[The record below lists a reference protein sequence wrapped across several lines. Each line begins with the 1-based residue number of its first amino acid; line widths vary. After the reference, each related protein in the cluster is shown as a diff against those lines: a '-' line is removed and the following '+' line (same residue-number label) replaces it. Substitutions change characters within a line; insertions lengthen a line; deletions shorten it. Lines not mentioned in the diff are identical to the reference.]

1 MMKRNSLRQTMF
13 WAAIIVIVIANVF
26 AYRSLNDL
34 MAVSRQ
40 ADAAQYSLYQ
50 LERVLSLLKDA
61 ETGQRGYLLS
71 RDEGYLDPYR
81 VALAEMP
88 SALHELK
95 ATVAADPLQRDRAA
109 GLETMVMDQL
119 AALARGVV
127 EWREEAPAII
137 DSALLDSGKTRM
149 DAIRDSISAM
159 IATEQGAVTALNSQV
174 NSEAATAVSLLAGG
188 TIFSLVVIVIVF
200 LWTTDQ
206 VKRRHALQHQLS
218 DLNEELEGRV
228 ALRTAE
234 LADANAALRDESE
247 RRTVAA
253 DTLRDNIEILNAV
266 IGATPLAVILLD
278 GLGRVAVWN
287 AAAEKIFGYG
297 HAETLGRAP
306 ALKGRTL
313 SGEAVDLVR
322 LAAAAGAQG
331 CDAELE
337 RKDGKTIHARVLAAP
352 IVAQRLPRGM
362 VNDAPAATASL
373 LILIEDTTARNS
385 VEQQLRQAQK
395 MDVIGQLTG
404 GVAHDFNNLL
414 TIIVGNG
421 DLALERL
428 EDGSELADY
437 LKTVLRA
444 AARGSE
450 LTQRLLAF
458 ARKQTLQ
465 PRVVDVNS
473 LLPGISTMLKR
484 VLGENISVSSL
495 PSQALW
501 PALVDP
507 SQVEDAMLN
516 LAINARDA
524 MPNGG
529 QLVIETRNVSLDDDY
544 IALNPEALPGDYVMF
559 SVADTGH
566 GMTPDVLEHVFEP
579 FFTTKEMGKGTGL
592 GLSMIY
598 GFVKQS
604 GGHIK
609 IYSEVGHGTTVRIY
623 LPRARPGDGDLV
635 HAPTHEAPVPSGRE
649 TVLVVEDNIDVR
661 RVAVRIMKEL
671 GYGVIEAETADQA
684 NDLLEKGA
692 AVDVLFTD
700 IVMPGKLT
708 GYDLAKIA
716 IKRNSRLKV
725 LFTSG
730 YSEVFMRQGADGVR
744 AELISK
750 PYRKQEL
757 ALRLRAAIEAV
768 D

>member
-1 MMKRNSLRQTMF
+1 MIKRNTLRQMMF
-13 WAAIIVIVIANVF
+13 WAAVILIVIVNLF

-34 MAVSRQ
+34 MAVGRQ

-50 LERVLSLLKDA
+50 LERIGSLLKDA

-71 RDEGYLDPYR
+71 GDEAYLEPYR
-81 VALAEMP
+81 LAVTEIP
-88 SALHELK
+88 SALL
-95 ATVAADPLQRDRAA
+95 ALRDMLADDPLQRDRAVA
-109 GLETMVMDQL
+109 LEDLVRGQM
-119 AALARGVV
+119 AALAQGVAAQRG
-127 EWREEAPAII
+127 EGPASV
-137 DSALLDSGKTRM
+137 DSAALAGGKAGM
-149 DAIRDSISAM
+149 DAIRDSISEM
-159 IATEQGAVTALNSQV
+159 TATEQGVVTALNRQA
-174 NSEAATAVSLLAGG
+174 NGQARTAVLLLAGG
-188 TIFSLVVIVIVF
+188 TIFSLAAIIVVF
-200 LWTTDQ
+200 LWTTGQ
-206 VKRRHALQHQLS
+206 VKRRHALQHELS
-218 DLNEELEGRV
+218 ALNEELEERV

-247 RRTVAA
+247 KRIAI
-253 DTLRDNIEILNAV
+253 DDSLRDNIEILNAV
-266 IGATPLAVILLD
+266 IGSTPLAVILLD

-287 AAAEKIFGYG
+287 AAAERIFGYG
-297 HAETLGRAP
+297 HAETLGRSP
-306 ALKGRTL
+306 MVKGR
-313 SGEAVDLVR
+313 GIEGNEVDLLD

-331 CDAELE
+331 CDAELT

-352 IVAQRLPRGM
+352 IVAQRLPRRM
-362 VNDAPAATASL
+362 AKDAQTSTASL
-373 LILIEDTTARNS
+373 LILIEDTTARNNI
-385 VEQQLRQAQK
+385 EQQLRQAQK

-428 EDGSELADY
+428 EDGSDLADY
-437 LKTVLRA
+437 LKTMLRA

-458 ARKQTLQ
+458 ARKQTLR

-495 PSQALW
+495 PARDIW

-507 SQVEDAMLN
+507 SQVEDAILN

-544 IALNPEALPGDYVMF
+544 IALNPEAVRGDYVMF
-559 SVADTGH
+559 SVTDTGV
-566 GMTPDVLEHVFEP
+566 GIPSDVIEHVFEP

-609 IYSEVGHGTTVRIY
+609 IYSEVGYGTTVRIY
-623 LPRARPGDGDLV
+623 LPRAKPGDGNLAL
-635 HAPTHEAPVPSGRE
+635 APTHEAPVPSGRE

-684 NDLLEKGA
+684 NEMLEKGA

-716 IKRNSRLKV
+716 IKRNPHLKV

-757 ALRLRAAIEAV
+757 ALRLRAAIDAV